1 MFEIL
6 QGAFVELAT
15 WQNFMFANFGVLVG
29 IIIGCIPGLSVTLGI
44 ILFLPL
50 TFGMN
55 PVTSIVMLLSL
66 YAGGMYGGSIS
77 AILIN
82 TPGTNSALATTLD
95 GHPLAKQGKALKAL
109 QVSLISSVFGG
120 LVAGIVL
127 LVAAPPIA
135 AMALKF
141 GAPEY
146 FCLAVFGLS
155 VIAGVSGK
163 SMLKG
168 IISGMLGVFIAMLG
182 LDSLTGTFRFAF
194 NSTFLIGGIPL
205 LPALIG
211 FIALA
216 EIISKSV
223 EVVSEVRETTARHAK
238 MTAEEIQ
245 AEMDAITA
253 SKKAQK
259 EEAFA
264 KKAALKTMSKEE
276 RRKAKAKLDENNK
289 LTFKEFVSLLGVL
302 IKSSLISIVIGAMP
316 GAGGGIAQF
325 VSYNEAKRSSKQRHL
340 FGKGSL
346 EGLAAAESSNNA
358 VVGSAMIPLLT
369 LGIPG
374 DGVTAILLGAFM
386 MQGLVPGP
394 TLFTE
399 QANITYAIIIG
410 VIISNLLVWAQG
422 HYLTQA
428 IARIVQVPYEILGPI
443 LMIFCFA
450 GAYSNSGN
458 INELIMA
465 VPIAIFGYFINKL
478 GFSVVPLM
486 LGLIL
491 GPIVEQNFTRSM
503 IMSEG
508 SLSIFVTRPI
518 SIAFLVITVIFVYIF
533 TKMNQSEN
541 SMLSDEGAAQRLKES
556 LGDATI
562 S

>member
-1 MFEIL
+1 MFDIL
-6 QGAFVELAT
+6 LGALKELCT
-15 WQNFMFANFGVLVG
+15 MQNFLWANFGVLVG
-29 IIIGCIPGLSVTLGI
+29 IVMGCIPGLTVTLGI

-95 GHPLAKQGKALKAL
+95 GYPLARQGKAGKALKI
-109 QVSLISSVFGG
+109 SLYSSVFGG
-120 LVAGIVL
+120 IVASIVL

-135 AMALKF
+135 SIALKF

-146 FCLAVFGLS
+146 FCLAIFGLS

-168 IISGMLGVFIAMLG
+168 IISGMMGIFISMIG
-182 LDSLTGTFRFAF
+182 LDALTGTFRFSF

-216 EIISKSV
+216 EIITKSV
-223 EVVSEVRETTARHAK
+223 EVVREAREDKQRHST
-238 MTAEEIQ
+238 MTLEEIKKEKEEIE
-245 AEMDAITA
+245 AG
-253 SKKAQK
+253 KKAEK
-259 EEAFA
+259 AALAA
-264 KKAALKTMSKEE
+264 KKAELKTMNKEQ
-276 RRKAKAKLDENNK
+276 RKIAQAKLKENDCVSI
-289 LTFKEFVSLLGVL
+289 KEFLGILKVL
-302 IKSSLISIVIGAMP
+302 IVSSFISIIIGAMP

-325 VSYNEAKRSSKQRHL
+325 VSYNEAKRTSKRRDL

-410 VIISNLLVWAQG
+410 VFISNFLVLAQG
-422 HYLTQA
+422 YYLTQA
-428 IARIVQVPYEILGPI
+428 IAKIIQVHYMYLGPI

-458 INELIMA
+458 INELIMC
-465 VPIAIFGYFINKL
+465 VPIAIFGYFISKL

-491 GPIVEQNFTRSM
+491 GPIAEQNFTRSM
-503 IMSEG
+503 ILSEG
-508 SLSIFVTRPI
+508 SLKIFVTRPI
-518 SIAFLVITVIFVYIF
+518 SIAFIIVTIFFVYVFI
-533 TKMNQSEN
+533 KMNKAEN
-541 SMLSDEGAAQRLKES
+541 SMLTDEGAANKLKES
-556 LGDATI
+556 LEEN
-562 S
+562 

>member
-1 MFEIL
+1 MLASLGDAL
-6 QGAFVELAT
+6 QQLAT
-15 WQNFMFANFGVLVG
+15 MDNFMWANFGVLVG
-29 IIIGCIPGLSVTLGI
+29 IIMGCIPGLTVTLGI

-55 PVTSIVMLLSL
+55 PVTSIVMLLAL
-66 YAGGMYGGSIS
+66 YTGGMYGGSIS

-95 GHPLAKQGKALKAL
+95 GYPLVKQGKALKAL
-109 QVSLISSVFGG
+109 RLSLVASVFGG
-120 LVAGIVL
+120 TLSGIVL

-146 FCLAVFGLS
+146 FALAIFGLS
-155 VIAGVSGK
+155 VIAGVSADNI
-163 SMLKG
+163 MKG
-168 IISGMLGVFIAMLG
+168 VISGMLGMFISMIG
-182 LDSLTGTFRFAF
+182 LDSLTGTFRFSF
-194 NSTFLIGGIPL
+194 DSTFLMGGIPL

-216 EIISKSV
+216 EIMSKSV
-223 EVVSEVRETTARHAK
+223 EVITEIKETKARHEK
-238 MTAEEIQ
+238 MTEKEIQ
-245 AEMDAITA
+245 AEKDAVVT
-253 SKKAQK
+253 SKKLEK
-259 EEAFA
+259 EEEI
-264 KKAALKTMSKEE
+264 KRKQALKKMSKEE
-276 RRKAKAKLDENNK
+276 RKKAEEKLKGDDK
-289 LTFKEFVSLLGVL
+289 LSFKEFTSLIGVL
-302 IKSSLISIVIGAMP
+302 IKSSFISIGIGAMP

-325 VSYNEAKRSSKQRHL
+325 VSYNEAKRCSKTPHK

-399 QANITYAIIIG
+399 QAGITYAIILGFI
-410 VIISNLLVWAQG
+410 VSNFILMYQG
-422 HYLTQA
+422 IYLTQA
-428 IARIVQVPYEILGPI
+428 IAKIIQVPYMFLAPI
-443 LMIFCFA
+443 LTIFCFA

-458 INELIMA
+458 ISELIII
-465 VPIAIFGYFINKL
+465 VPIALIGYVISKL

-491 GPIVEQNFTRSM
+491 GPIAEQNFTRSM
-503 IMSEG
+503 ILSG
-508 SLSIFVTRPI
+508 GKLSIFVTRPI
-518 SIAFLVITVIFVYIF
+518 SLAILVITVVFVFIFM
-533 TKMNQSEN
+533 KMNQAEN
-541 SMLSDEGAAQRLKES
+541 SMLSDEGAANMLIDS
-556 LGDATI
+556 LEDDTED
-562 S
+562 

>member
-1 MFEIL
+1 MGEIL
-6 QGAFVELAT
+6 MGALAELCT
-15 WQNFMFANFGVLVG
+15 WQNFLWANFGVLVG
-29 IIIGCIPGLSVTLGI
+29 IIIGCIPGLTVTLGI

-55 PVTSIVMLLSL
+55 PVTSIVMLLSV
-66 YAGGMYGGSIS
+66 YVGGMYGGSIS

-95 GHPLAKQGKALKAL
+95 GYPLAKQGKAGKAL
-109 QVSLISSVFGG
+109 KVSLVSSVFGG
-120 LVAGIVL
+120 LLSGIVL

-135 AMALKF
+135 QVALKF

-146 FCLAVFGLS
+146 FCLAIFGMS

-163 SMLKG
+163 SITKG
-168 IISGMLGVFIAMLG
+168 IMSGMLGMFIAMIG
-182 LDSLTGTFRFAF
+182 LDPLTGTFRFSF
-194 NSTFLIGGIPL
+194 GSTFLIGGIPL

-216 EIISKSV
+216 EIMVKSV
-223 EVVSEVRETTARHAK
+223 EVVSESRETKKRHAS
-238 MTAEEIQ
+238 MTKE
-245 AEMDAITA
+245 AIA
-253 SKKAQK
+253 MEYQEAKDAQK
-259 EEAFA
+259 A
-264 KKAALKTMSKEE
+264 KKAAIAA
-276 RRKAKAKLDENNK
+276 RKAEIKAMSTEQRKIAKQKITEEESLS
-289 LTFKEFVSLLGVL
+289 LKEFTSLLIVL
-302 IKSSLISIVIGAMP
+302 IKSTAISIIIGAMP

-325 VSYNEAKRSSKQRHL
+325 VSYNEAKRGSKKRHL

-410 VIISNLLVWAQG
+410 LVISNVLLLVQG
-422 HYLTQA
+422 QYLTKA
-428 IARIVQVPYEILGPI
+428 IARIIQVPYIFLGPV
-443 LMIFCFA
+443 LMVFCFA

-458 INELIMA
+458 VNEMIMI
-465 VPIAIFGYFINKL
+465 VPIAIFGYIINKL

-503 IMSEG
+503 ILSEG
-508 SLSIFVTRPI
+508 SMSIFVTRPI
-518 SIAFLVITVIFVYIF
+518 SIGILITTIIFVFIF
-533 TKMNQSEN
+533 IKMNQAEN
-541 SMLSDEGAAQRLKES
+541 SMLSDEGAANALREQVSEE
-556 LGDATI
+556 
-562 S
+562 